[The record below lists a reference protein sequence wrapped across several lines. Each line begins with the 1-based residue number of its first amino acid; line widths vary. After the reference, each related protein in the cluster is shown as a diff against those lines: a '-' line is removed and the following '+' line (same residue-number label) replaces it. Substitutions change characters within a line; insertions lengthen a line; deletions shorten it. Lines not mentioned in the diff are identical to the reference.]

1 MDRTRIAAALR
12 EIAARLRLLGDN
24 PFRARAYEGGAAAV
38 ETVSDEELERRLRA
52 RTLTDVP
59 GIGGA
64 LAAVI
69 AELAATGESTVL
81 DGLRATAPAALLELS
96 QLRGVSRERARRLHE
111 ALGVNDLE
119 ELAAAARDQRVRTV
133 KGFGP
138 KSEAAILAAIDAHR
152 RRPQALRLI
161 DAREAAAAFAA
172 FIAGRPGVLTAEIAG
187 GVRLWEE
194 VVDELSVVATVEAAP
209 QAADMLATYPPLAR
223 IETQAES
230 LAPDRAV
237 GRLADGVR
245 VRLRITP
252 PSHRGLALLE
262 ETGPA
267 AHLALLKARAVARAS
282 DWKALAAPDEPALYA
297 RLGLPFL
304 PPETRGWSAL
314 PSADELNDLVKAD
327 DIRGLVHCHTT
338 YSDGCHSLSE
348 MAQAA
353 EARGADYMTIT
364 DHSPAAG
371 YAGGVEVDRL
381 REQWDEL
388 ARVQKVV
395 GVHLLRGTESDI
407 LEDGALDYPDAVLAR
422 LDVIIAS
429 IHRRH
434 RLDAAAMT
442 ARLVRAMKL
451 PVFKIWGHPL
461 GRLLLRREP
470 IACEVEAVLDAA
482 ASSRAAIEIS
492 GDPYRLDL
500 PPAWIPAARRRGL
513 SFVISTDA
521 HGIADL
527 DNLEYGV
534 AMARR
539 AGVRRGEV
547 LNALPFAAFREAV
560 RP

>member
-52 RTLTDVP
+52 HTLTDVP

-96 QLRGVSRERARRLHE
+96 QLPGVSRERARRLHE
-111 ALGVNDLE
+111 ALGINDLD

-161 DAREAAAAFAA
+161 DARQAAAAFAA
-172 FIAGRPGVLTAEIAG
+172 FIAGRPGVLTVEVAG
-187 GVRLWEE
+187 AVRLWDE
-194 VVDELSVVATVEAAP
+194 VVDELSVVATVETAS
-209 QAADMLATYPPLAR
+209 QAAEMLAAYPPLAR
-223 IETQAES
+223 IETQ
-230 LAPDRAV
+230 APDRAV

-245 VRLRITP
+245 VRLRVTP

-267 AHLALLKARAVARAS
+267 AHLALLKAHAAARAS
-282 DWKALAAPDEPALYA
+282 DWQAVTAPDEPTLYA
-297 RLGLPFL
+297 LLGLPFL
-304 PPETRGWSAL
+304 PPETRAWSAL
-314 PSADELNDLVKAD
+314 PSADELNELVKAE

-338 YSDGCHSLSE
+338 YSDGRHSLSE

-371 YAGGVEVDRL
+371 YAGGVAVERL
-381 REQWDEL
+381 REQWEEL

-434 RLDAAAMT
+434 RLDATAMT

-539 AGVRRGEV
+539 AGVRRSEV
-547 LNALPFAAFREAV
+547 LNALPVAAFREAV